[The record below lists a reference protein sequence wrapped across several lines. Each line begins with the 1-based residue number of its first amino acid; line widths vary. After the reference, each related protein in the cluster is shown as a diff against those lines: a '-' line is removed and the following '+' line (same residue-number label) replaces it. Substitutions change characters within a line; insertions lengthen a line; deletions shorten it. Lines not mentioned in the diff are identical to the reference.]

1 MKFSASFCKKSVAY
15 IHLNPQIN
23 YMTRIIFSLS
33 SILLFYSLSF
43 GLAERDF
50 RSKNGQVIRGTI
62 LKYYPDGDVLIK
74 RSKDLQQFRI
84 DLSIFTEDDQ
94 AFVKNNFPPNHEAL
108 PEFKATL
115 PSGSSNQCSL
125 HR

>member
-1 MKFSASFCKKSVAY
+1 M
-15 IHLNPQIN
+15 HLNPQIN

-74 RSKDLQQFRI
+74 RSIDLQQFRI

-108 PEFKATL
+108 PEFKRPLSPQVLQTNARYID
-115 PSGSSNQCSL
+115 SL
-125 HR
+125 I